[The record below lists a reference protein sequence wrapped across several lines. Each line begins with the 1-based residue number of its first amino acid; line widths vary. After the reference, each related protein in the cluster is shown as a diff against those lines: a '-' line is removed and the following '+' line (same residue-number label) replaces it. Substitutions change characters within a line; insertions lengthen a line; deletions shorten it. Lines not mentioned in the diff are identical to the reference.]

1 MQKLVS
7 AFFMTATI
15 IVAGCTPAEREA
27 ARLPCW
33 SFSQEMIFPAD
44 RALMRPED
52 GVALPDGR
60 LLVADQ
66 LYGLRLLEA
75 DGSSR
80 PFGQFAEAGYLHS
93 PPEIV
98 GGANGVTLEPGGAHV
113 LVSDVFRG
121 GIYQVDVAT
130 ESTDRIYQHSYGV
143 NMARRDRRG
152 GVWFTQSTRNSRER
166 GEEELFRAVAVAV
179 SDGGIFY
186 LPPSLHE
193 GDDAARQLVDGLY
206 FANGIALDEAAGYLY
221 VAETTGSRVLR
232 FKMDA
237 ATGQVGDR
245 VTALEVNH
253 PDNLELDGRDRLW
266 IASPLRGEIVVFDLA
281 TQTVESVIRIS
292 TPESERLIE
301 TIEARVRIGEPW
313 LDLMAPELWEPAPG
327 LITGMILQPDGR
339 SIYLTGLGNALIE
352 LKR

>member
-7 AFFMTATI
+7 SFFMTAAI
-15 IVAGCTPAEREA
+15 VVAGCAHAEPDA
-27 ARLPCW
+27 ARLPRW
-33 SFSQEMIFPAD
+33 SFSPEMIFPAD
-44 RALMRPED
+44 RSLMRPED

-80 PFGQFAEAGYLHS
+80 PFGRFAEAGYLHS

-121 GIYQVDVAT
+121 GIYRVDVAT
-130 ESTDRIYQHSYGV
+130 ESTKRIYQHSYGV
-143 NMARRDRRG
+143 NTARRDRRG
-152 GVWFTQSTRNSRER
+152 GIWFTQSTRNSPER

-179 SDGGIFY
+179 PDGGLFH
-186 LPPSLHE
+186 LPPSPHE
-193 GDDAARQLVDGLY
+193 GGDAAIQLVDGLY

-221 VAETTGSRVLR
+221 VAETMGSRVLR

-237 ATGQVGDR
+237 ATGQVEDR
-245 VTALEVNH
+245 VTALEVSH
-253 PDNLELDGRDRLW
+253 PDNLELDEWNRLW
-266 IASPLRGEIVVFDLA
+266 IASPLRGEIVVFDIA
-281 TQTVESVIRIS
+281 AGTAESVIRIS
-292 TPESERLIE
+292 TPESERLVE
-301 TIEARVRIGEPW
+301 MIEARIHIGEPW
-313 LDLMAPELWEPAPG
+313 LDLVAPELWDPAPG
-327 LITGMILQPDGR
+327 LITGIILQPDGR
-339 SIYLTGLGNALIE
+339 SIYLTGLGNALVE